1 MTDLSQS
8 ITKLGLFET
17 LPIVPLQTFNPGTY
31 TQKLLTEGNSLL
43 SSLFVKTM
51 DVGATVQVNYYDYGV
66 GADDGERF
74 NLTSHTLITS
84 PTVPSPDRILVTRLH
99 NKPVIEVVVSNG
111 NAELGVYLTVVA
123 SFASDLDSALVK
135 DAQDA
140 NLLVNKG
147 IPIVTYDSNAGKFY
161 ILRSDAGV
169 IPVAFSEA
177 GDSVHLSTSVPT
189 TPGSE
194 QLLVDDTVPS
204 GKTRKATQ
212 AIVVCR
218 SQGLFTVESDGAIIG
233 SGRTGPASPTGIF
246 SWNPRKDIPAG
257 KDVKIRFTA
266 NLQAPISNVE
276 AYFMA
281 SDVTP

>member
-8 ITKLGLFET
+8 ITKLSLFET
-17 LPIVPLQTFNPGTY
+17 LNVIPRQIFTPGTY

-66 GADDGERF
+66 APDDGERY
-74 NLTSHTLITS
+74 NLTSHTLITA
-84 PTVPSPDRILVTRLH
+84 PTIPSPDRILVTRLH
-99 NKPVIEVVVSNG
+99 NKPVIEIIVSNG

-177 GDSVHLSTSVPT
+177 GDSVHLSYTGVT
-189 TPGSE
+189 TPGVP
-194 QLLVDDTVPS
+194 QLLIDDTVPVDR
-204 GKTRKATQ
+204 TRKTTQ
-212 AIVVCR
+212 AMVVCR
-218 SQGLFTVESDGAIIG
+218 SHGLFTVESDGAIIG
-233 SGRTGPASPTGIF
+233 SGRTSPVSPMGIF
-246 SWNPRKDIPAG
+246 TWNPRKDIPTG

-266 NLQAPISNVE
+266 DSLAPVNNVE
-276 AYFMA
+276 AYLMG
-281 SDVTP
+281 SDVV